1 MPLAP
6 TCRWRTEPGPERL
19 ASVGA
24 ALALVLACSAQPA
37 REPDPKRVVLLPLKA
52 LADQGTRITHL
63 PGTYPDTL
71 VLAIT
76 APKGRSLHW
85 RFNPVVGTPWSRVG
99 APKQLNSTVHV
110 QVVTDRADTV
120 FTGTYFIN
128 DPSALDRVALSV
140 MPEDFLPPNGIY
152 LGYGEEGA
160 DGQIITHG
168 RAWSEDEI
176 RAMGELVLGDSL
188 VHAGAFGLR
197 IFGGMTRGHP
207 EKSLRIIAREK
218 TGGKPVQ
225 ERLFPSKAVNRFQH
239 LVLRT
244 SGGDQRHTRFKD
256 VAYSSLAADIGL
268 DHMGYR
274 PVVLYLNGD
283 YWGIHNLREK
293 INPDFLRDNHAVDAD
308 SVLLIQG
315 SGTGNRE
322 YMEFYRQLSEAARS
336 GDLLQVAPKLMDV
349 ENYMNFIILQ
359 TLAINADSRGNIRF
373 WRANDLD
380 GRWRWIVYDTD
391 LAAPLGQVN
400 LNFLAKR
407 LEANGSEWYNPS
419 WANMLLR
426 TLVSDP
432 VLRDR
437 FINQYALLL
446 GSHLSADSIAAR
458 IDRFEGIYAPE
469 IPRHLERQ
477 GGRFRGSE
485 EGWRQNVEWFRSF
498 HERRHLTAFEHL
510 RQVFSLGEP
519 APVRV
524 STSPSGIAD
533 LRFNGSALL
542 YTGIDAPFFS
552 ALPLAVEAGGRD
564 HLVRFVRWVEDGDT
578 NAIRAI
584 LPGRDRQLTAE
595 FIRRPRSS
603 QAGVVSIADAFLT
616 MGGKRPFNALRISSA
631 ASDTLELEGW
641 TLLLQGCNAHIPLAG
656 KLRPGASLIVCSDT
670 TRWRELMPEATS
682 NIQQGS
688 LFRVY
693 RDGLLAV
700 LHDAQGAVVD
710 TLRIHVPDA
719 LLGSAERFVVARL
732 PQEDGNTAR
741 KWKKKD
747 LPWWTDTPPEPP
759 LAAHPPPS
767 ITDIKPT
774 RPLMAATAILSLLGF
789 GLLHPRSK
797 DRAT

>member
-1 MPLAP
+1 MPLAR
-6 TCRWRTEPGPERL
+6 TCRWHTEPGPTRL
-19 ASVGA
+19 ASVGVT
-24 ALALVLACSAQPA
+24 LAMGLACLAQP
-37 REPDPKRVVLLPLKA
+37 EPDPKRVVLMPLKA
-52 LADQGTRITHL
+52 LIDNGTRITHL
-63 PGTYPDTL
+63 PGTHTDTL
-71 VLAIT
+71 SLTIT
-76 APKGRSLHW
+76 APKGRRLHW
-85 RFNPVVGTPWSRVG
+85 RFDPVVGTPWSRVSG
-99 APKQLNSTVHV
+99 SKRLDRSTHV
-110 QVVTDRADTV
+110 QVTSDRADTV
-120 FTGTYFIN
+120 YAGTYFIN

-152 LGYGEEGA
+152 VGHGEEGE
-160 DGQIITHG
+160 DGHTITHG
-168 RAWSEDEI
+168 RAWTEDEI
-176 RAMGELVLGDSL
+176 RALGELVLGDSL
-188 VHAGAFGLR
+188 VHAGAFGMR
-197 IFGGMTRGHP
+197 VFGGMTRGHP

-218 TGGKPVQ
+218 TGGKPVR

-274 PVVLYLNGD
+274 PVTLFVNGD

-293 INPDFLRDNHAVDAD
+293 INPDYLRDNHAVDAD

-315 SGTGNRE
+315 SGTGNKE
-322 YMEFYRQLSEAARS
+322 YMRFYGTLAEAARN
-336 GDLLQVAPKLMDV
+336 GELLQVAPQLMDV

-359 TLAINADSRGNIRF
+359 TLAINTDSRGNIRF

-407 LEANGSEWYNPS
+407 LEASGSEWYNPS

-446 GSHLSADSIAAR
+446 GSYLSADSITAR
-458 IDRFEGIYAPE
+458 IDLLESVYAPE
-469 IPRHLERQ
+469 IPHHLERQ

-485 EGWRQNVEWFRSF
+485 EGWRQQVNWFRTF
-498 HERRHLTAFEHL
+498 HERRHPTAYQHL

-519 APVRV
+519 ATVRV
-524 STSPSGIAD
+524 ATSPAGIRA
-533 LRFNGSALL
+533 LRFNGSELM
-542 YTGIDAPFFS
+542 YTGIDAPFFTD
-552 ALPLAVEAGGRD
+552 LPLAVEASDRD
-564 HLVRFVRWVEDGDT
+564 HLLRFVRWVEDGDT
-578 NAIRAI
+578 NAIRAF

-595 FIRRPRSS
+595 FTRRPRSAR
-603 QAGVVSIADAFLT
+603 AGVVSIADAFLT
-616 MGGKRPFNALRISSA
+616 VGGKRPFNGLRISSA
-631 ASDTLELEGW
+631 SSDTLVMDGW
-641 TLLLQGCNAHIPLAG
+641 ALLLQGSDTRIPLAG
-656 KLRPGASLIVCSDT
+656 ALLPGASLIVCSDT

-747 LPWWTDTPPEPP
+747 LPWWTDTAPEPP